1 MHTVTL
7 ACRAM
12 NTRFELV
19 LHGGNAASLRAAG
32 EEALREVERL
42 EGQLSLF
49 RPGSD
54 IARVN
59 ALAARESVRVLP
71 ETFALLEHA
80 QRMSIETGGAFDIT
94 MAPLLRCWGLLGS
107 SDGRVPTQKEIAAA
121 RAVSGVSLVELERAS
136 FTVRFT
142 CEGVMLD
149 LGAIGKGYA
158 VDKAVELLREAGVE
172 SALIHAGTSTVFAIG
187 QPPDAEVWKVAI
199 DAPSFKPT
207 PDPSKEGNSFANASF
222 PSPLLGGVG
231 GGFPASQATP
241 ALTVIPL
248 RDESLSVSA
257 VSGKCFV
264 ANGRTLGHIIDPR
277 TGEPASRAVL
287 SAVVLPSAT
296 ETDALSTALL
306 VVGPDGHGQINALRS
321 NVRSLVVGL
330 DNVGTLRVAS
340 RGLN

>member
-1 MHTVTL
+1 METVTL

-19 LHGGNAASLRAAG
+19 LHGSNAASLRAAG

-42 EGQLSLF
+42 EAQLSLF

-59 ALAARESVRVLP
+59 ALAAREPVRVSP

-80 QRMSIETGGAFDIT
+80 QRLSAETGGAFDIT
-94 MAPLLRCWGLLGS
+94 MAPLLHCWGLLGS
-107 SDGRVPTQKEIAAA
+107 NEGRMPTGEEIAAA
-121 RAVSGVSLVELERAS
+121 RAACGMGLVQLDPAN
-136 FTVRFT
+136 FTIRFAR
-142 CEGVMLD
+142 GGAMLD

-158 VDKAVELLREAGVE
+158 VDKAAESLRENGVA
-172 SALIHAGTSTVFAIG
+172 SALIHGGTSTVFAIG
-187 QPPDAEVWKVAI
+187 APPDAEAWKIAI
-199 DAPSFKPT
+199 ELTEHIAPKAGRVT
-207 PDPSKEGNSFANASF
+207 PCAG
-222 PSPLLGGVG
+222 LGGSANDSAHG
-231 GGFPASQATP
+231 
-241 ALTVIPL
+241 LTRPTIEL

-264 ANGRTLGHIIDPR
+264 SNGRMLGHIIDPR

-287 SAVVLPSAT
+287 AAVVLPSAT

-306 VVGPDGHGQINALRS
+306 VLGLDGLALINALRPTL
-321 NVRSLVVGL
+321 RSLVAGP
-330 DNVGTLRVAS
+330 DNAGTLRING
-340 RGLN
+340 RGIEPNARPGV

>member
-1 MHTVTL
+1 METVTL

-42 EGQLSLF
+42 EAQLSLF

-59 ALAARESVRVLP
+59 ALAACEPVRILP

-80 QRMSIETGGAFDIT
+80 QRLSAETHGAFDLT
-94 MAPLLRCWGLLGS
+94 MAPLLRCWGLLG
-107 SDGRVPTQKEIAAA
+107 GNEGNLPTAAEVAAA
-121 RAVSGVSLVELERAS
+121 RAVCGMDLVQLDRAE
-136 FTVRFT
+136 FTVRFKRD
-142 CEGVMLD
+142 GVMLD

-172 SALIHAGTSTVFAIG
+172 SALLHGGTSTAFAFG
-187 QPPDAEVWKVAI
+187 TPPDAAAWKVAV
-199 DAPSFKPT
+199 D
-207 PDPSKEGNSFANASF
+207 
-222 PSPLLGGVG
+222 
-231 GGFPASQATP
+231 
-241 ALTVIPL
+241 IPGTGQRHEISL

-257 VSGKCFV
+257 ISGKCFV

-277 TGEPASRAVL
+277 TGEPATRAIL

-306 VVGPDGHGQINALRS
+306 VLGPDGHDALAAPRP
-321 NVRSLVVGL
+321 NWRGLVVGSQTGAAPL
-330 DNVGTLRVAS
+330 VVGRGIEPTS
-340 RGLN
+340 RSGV